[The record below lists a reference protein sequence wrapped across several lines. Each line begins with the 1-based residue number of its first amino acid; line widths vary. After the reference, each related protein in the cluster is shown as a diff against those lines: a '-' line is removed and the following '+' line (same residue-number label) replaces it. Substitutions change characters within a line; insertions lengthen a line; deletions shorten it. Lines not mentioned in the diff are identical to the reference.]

1 MTTKNFSEREF
12 KDKIDMP
19 LNNTNSKENKV
30 PDLNIIK
37 KRKDPKSMTTEELEE
52 YISRNKSNKSLNSSF
67 HSQKNLN
74 YSFTQG
80 LGGLK
85 KDKENESMSNN
96 EEMISKLGGLNYNY
110 LGNTSL
116 SNLSPQVGNNLVSH
130 NNTINNNNPSN
141 PLNSTNNLGNTN
153 NMIQMNSVNNPFLM
167 NNSINYEFSP
177 KNNFSI
183 PNSQNMPLSQ
193 GYNNHQISQPTSYA
207 REQLNTQTSNIS
219 NDPLSDGEDK
229 YLKFKPKQY
238 NLNNSVNNIN
248 NSQYEQSPIKNL
260 NTFNPG
266 STNTSSNNAFQQNSQ
281 NTMCQ
286 ANSNTQPNTNSK
298 AANNYLKSL
307 QEKTKILTQENEEL
321 KKNFVEV
328 SEILEQERAEYQKK
342 LLNEINK
349 TTELEKGLKSE
360 IAILEN
366 ENKGLVDEINEL
378 RRNLSLLNSNLSILE
393 REKSRHLEQNAVEK
407 ENLHNEISSLNQENE
422 ENKNFINSLNN
433 ENELLREKLQKVS

>member
-12 KDKIDMP
+12 KDKLDMP
-19 LNNTNSKENKV
+19 LNSTNSKENKI
-30 PDLNIIK
+30 PDLNILK

-116 SNLSPQVGNNLVSH
+116 SNLSPQLGSNVANSSNG
-130 NNTINNNNPSN
+130 INFNNPSN
-141 PLNSTNNLGNTN
+141 QHISSNNLGNTN

-167 NNSINYEFSP
+167 NNSINYEISP
-177 KNNFSI
+177 KNNFPIS
-183 PNSQNMPLSQ
+183 NSQNMPLSQ

-207 REQLNTQTSNIS
+207 REQLNTQTSNVS

-229 YLKFKPKQY
+229 YLKFKPKNY
-238 NLNNSVNNIN
+238 NLNNSIN
-248 NSQYEQSPIKNL
+248 NNQYEHSPIKNL

-266 STNTSSNNAFQQNSQ
+266 STNTSSNNAFQQIPQNS
-281 NTMCQ
+281 TSPV
-286 ANSNTQPNTNSK
+286 NSNTHQHTNSN

-328 SEILEQERAEYQKK
+328 SEMLENERNEYQKK

-349 TTELEKGLKSE
+349 TTELEKGLKNE
-360 IAILEN
+360 IIILEN

-393 REKSRHLEQNAVEK
+393 SEKSRHLEQNAVEK
-407 ENLHNEISSLNQENE
+407 ENLHNEISSLSLENE
-422 ENKNFINSLNN
+422 ENKKYINSLSK
-433 ENELLREKLQKVS
+433 ENEILREKLQKVI